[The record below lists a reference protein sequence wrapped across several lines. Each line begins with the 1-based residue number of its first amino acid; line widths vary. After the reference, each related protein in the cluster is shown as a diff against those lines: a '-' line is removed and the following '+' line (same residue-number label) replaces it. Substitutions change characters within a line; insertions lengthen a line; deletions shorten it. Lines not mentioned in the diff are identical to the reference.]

1 MTNNINSFIEKYKN
15 QINNNEWNNIYYAFM
30 NPYLSQKEVG
40 MFTYMMLECNINPLL
55 HMDSVPLNYLYGYEG
70 NKHLKI
76 DIPDN
81 IECIS
86 IFAFKNAHH
95 LEYVNIPKSV
105 NVIEGNSLPKDNIPI
120 YIPYNSLM
128 EFQEKVRL
136 LGIDIYSG
144 EYLFISSLTGNVL
157 TKNNYDFTSVYNP
170 HFYNNNGCKTL
181 REEIEEAVK
190 EWELKSSFDD
200 SIMSRW
206 QLHPNEIKTF
216 TNNNCW
222 FNIDE
227 K

>member
-30 NPYLSQKEVG
+30 HHYLSQKEVG
-40 MFTYMMLECNINPLL
+40 MFTYMMLECDINPLL
-55 HMDSVPLNYLYGYEG
+55 HMDSVPSNYLYGYEG

-76 DIPDN
+76 DIPDS

-86 IFAFKNAHH
+86 TFAFKNAYH
-95 LEYVNIPKSV
+95 LEYVKIPKSV
-105 NVIEGNSLPKDNIPI
+105 NVIEEDSLPKDNIPI
-120 YIPYNSLM
+120 IIPYNSLID
-128 EFQEKVRL
+128 FQEKVKL
-136 LGIDIYSG
+136 LSINIYSG
-144 EYLFISSLTGNVL
+144 GYLFISSLTGKVL

-170 HFYNNNGCKTL
+170 HFYNNNKYKTL

-190 EWELKSSFDD
+190 EWELKSSFDN
-200 SIMSRW
+200 SVINRW
-206 QLHPNEIKTF
+206 QLHPNEIKVF

-227 K
+227 E